1 MAIDLTTDYG
11 SLTLKNPIVMGA
23 SNIVTDVEN
32 LVKLEKAGVGAI
44 VYKSLFEE
52 QLQLES
58 YQLDQMQETYSNWD
72 AEHETFFPSARHAG
86 PTEHLRQLKEAKSR
100 LTIPLIGSLNCV
112 NDESWLEYALKM
124 IETGIDGLELNFYNS
139 NTDFSLTAAAIEE
152 RQLKSLELV
161 RAGARQI
168 PLFVKLSPFYSNP
181 LHMISRM
188 DRIGVDGV
196 VLFNR
201 LFQPDIDVDLEEH
214 HFPYNFSSESDNRLA
229 LRYAGLLYKKI
240 KAGVIANTGIF
251 SGKDVVKMILAGATA
266 VQVVSTVYK
275 KGINQV
281 EVMLEEMKS
290 WMKKK
295 GYNNLDDFRGKLSKG
310 NLADPFAYK
319 RAQYVDILMKSE
331 MFLQYHPKRG
341 EIPHKEDI

>member
-11 SLTLKNPIVMGA
+11 GLTLKSPIVMGA
-23 SNIVTDVEN
+23 SNMVTDMDN
-32 LVKLEKAGVGAI
+32 LLKLEKAGIGAV

-72 AEHETFFPSARHAG
+72 AEHESFFPSARHAG
-86 PTEHLRQLKEAKSR
+86 PSEYLRQLREVKSK
-100 LTIPLIGSLNCV
+100 LSIPVIGSLNCV

-124 IETGIDGLELNFYNS
+124 LDTGIDGLELNFYN
-139 NTDFSLTAAAIEE
+139 NNVDFSLKADAIEE
-152 RQLKSLELV
+152 KQLKTLELV

-181 LHMISRM
+181 LHLISQM
-188 DRIGVDGV
+188 DRVGADGF

-201 LFQPDIDVDLEEH
+201 LFQPDIDVDLQVH

-229 LRYAGLLYKKI
+229 LRYAGLLYGKI

-251 SGKDVVKMILAGATA
+251 SGKDVVKMILAGAAAT
-266 VQVVSTVYK
+266 QVVSTVYK
-275 KGINQV
+275 KGIHHV
-281 EVMLEEMKS
+281 EIMLEEMRS

-295 GYNNLDDFRGKLSKG
+295 GYKNLEEYRGKLSKEK
-310 NLADPFAYK
+310 LTDPFAYK

-331 MFLQYHPKRG
+331 IFLQYHPKRG
-341 EIPHKEDI
+341 ELPHNEDY